1 MSPIETAGM
10 TVFILILFAGT
21 FSVIF
26 SLPGT
31 VFILIDV
38 IIYSWATG
46 FDKIGC
52 KIIVLLI
59 FISII
64 AETLDFSFRASVPGV
79 LGSSKKGVIA
89 AIIGGIA
96 GSVILTP
103 LLMGIGTIVGM
114 FLGGFTGMV
123 LVEYFHQ
130 RKMKSSF
137 RMGYQTLLV
146 SVSGILLKGFLAI
159 VMTIIILANIYD

>member
-1 MSPIETAGM
+1 MSPIETAGL

-46 FDKIGC
+46 FDKIGW
-52 KIIVLLI
+52 KIIVLLL

-64 AETLDFSFRASVPGV
+64 AETLDFAFTASGPGV
-79 LGSSKKGVIA
+79 FGSSKKGVIA
-89 AIIGGIA
+89 AITGAIA

-103 LLMGIGTIVGM
+103 LLMGVGTIVGM
-114 FLGGFTGMV
+114 FLGGFTGMI
-123 LVEYFHQ
+123 LVEYLHQ
-130 RKMKSSF
+130 RKMKSSL
-137 RMGYQTLLV
+137 RMGYQTLLI
-146 SVSGILLKGFLAI
+146 SVSGILLKGFSAI
-159 VMTIIILANIYD
+159 VMTIITLANIYD

>member
-1 MSPIETAGM
+1 LSPIETAGL

-46 FDKIGC
+46 FDKIGW

-64 AETLDFSFRASVPGV
+64 AETLDFALRALGPGV
-79 LGSSKKGVIA
+79 FGLSKKGAISAIA
-89 AIIGGIA
+89 GGIA

-130 RKMKSSF
+130 RKMKPSF
-137 RMGYQTLLV
+137 RMGYKTLLI
-146 SVSGILLKGFLAI
+146 SVSGILLKGFSAI
-159 VMTIIILANIYD
+159 VMAIIILANIYD

>member
-1 MSPIETAGM
+1 LSPIETAGM

-31 VFILIDV
+31 VLIVADV
-38 IIYSWATG
+38 IIYSWVTG
-46 FDKIGC
+46 FEKIGF
-52 KIIVLLI
+52 KIIIILV
-59 FISII
+59 FISLL
-64 AETLDFSFRASVPGV
+64 AESLDFLLGASGARRFSP
-79 LGSSKKGVIA
+79 SKKGVIA
-89 AIIGGIA
+89 AILGGIA

-103 LLMGIGTIVGM
+103 LLMGAGTIFGM
-114 FLGGFTGMV
+114 FLGGCTGMV

-137 RMGYQTLLV
+137 RMGYHTLLA